1 MTPCNLSPCIIDSMT
16 SATPPSFLTSAGA
29 VAAAAAAAAQEH
41 HPHSSLE
48 DVDPSW
54 KLQFQLLV
62 SDGSPSQL
70 ISALSL
76 LPKLYRV
83 RSQYECMYIL

>member
-1 MTPCNLSPCIIDSMT
+1 MT

-29 VAAAAAAAAQEH
+29 VAAAAAAAAAAASEAQEH
-41 HPHSSLE
+41 HLHSSLE

-83 RSQYECMYIL
+83 RSQYECMNIL